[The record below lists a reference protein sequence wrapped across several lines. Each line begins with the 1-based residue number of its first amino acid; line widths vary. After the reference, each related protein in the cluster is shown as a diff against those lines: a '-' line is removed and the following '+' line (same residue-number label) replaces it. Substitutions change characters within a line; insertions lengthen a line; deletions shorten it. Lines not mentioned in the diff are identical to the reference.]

1 MCETEFFMEDCGF
14 RLELMNCEKLVSNM
28 DSDIKFRLQ
37 VTDPTKLKKSILKDN
52 EACEFD
58 FSLKTDD
65 SMEVTKNMLK
75 QGKSHYSRY
84 FASFKNNKFIAGR
97 LVSKLFFLFF
107 LILLVSHRQQ
117 FQYSFSLFQLETKT
131 TFYKQ

>member
-75 QGKSHYSRY
+75 QGKSHYSRLWL
-84 FASFKNNKFIAGR
+84 FCLFLKNKFIEGR
-97 LVSKLFFLFF
+97 LVSKLFFSFF
-107 LILLVSHRQQ
+107 PLIYLCHISRQQ
-117 FQYSFSLFQLETKT
+117 FQ
-131 TFYKQ
+131 

>member
-75 QGKSHYSRY
+75 QGKSHFSCQW
-84 FASFKNNKFIAGR
+84 
-97 LVSKLFFLFF
+97 LFCLF
-107 LILLVSHRQQ
+107 
-117 FQYSFSLFQLETKT
+117 
-131 TFYKQ
+131 